1 MNPSE
6 TITIQS
12 VNNRHQLNQFV
23 RFPYS
28 LYEDDKGW
36 VPPLVRDNIKYVQG
50 EGNYLNQSGP
60 NQKIIALR
68 EGKVCGR
75 LLVGINEHLNGHKN
89 LRDGYV
95 SLFECVND
103 QQVANLMLDYA
114 EEWLLQRGMEY
125 IKGPF
130 SLPGGDDNRGF
141 LIDNFND
148 STLIMNTYN
157 KPYYPDLFV
166 KYGFQKY
173 CDVYAYKSDSA
184 NENIKRYEKIAPYA
198 MERYGFRVDPIDL
211 KKIDREMKDV
221 KRIIDQA
228 MPSDWE
234 DFLPPNDEEIDL
246 IAKQLVPYADPD
258 LIYIARTNEGEPIG
272 FNIALP
278 DYNEVLAKMR
288 GHLLPFGIIKY
299 LYYKNRIRKIRFF
312 VLFVIPEFQ
321 KKGVS
326 SAIYWHTFNAAVKK
340 GYDFVEGSTIWD
352 YNEPMKRDIEKYG
365 GEIYKT
371 YRLYKKKLSGR
382 CGSTGEE

>member
-1 MNPSE
+1 LNPNE
-6 TITIQS
+6 KVTIQAVS
-12 VNNRHQLNQFV
+12 SRRELNQFV

-28 LYEDDKGW
+28 LYEGDEAW
-36 VPPLVRDNIKYVQG
+36 VPPLVGDYKKYVEG

-60 NQKIIALR
+60 SKKIIALR
-68 EGKVCGR
+68 DGKVCGR
-75 LLVGINEHLNGHKN
+75 LLVGINQHLNSHKK
-89 LRDGYV
+89 LKDGYI

-103 QQVANLMLDYA
+103 QQVADSLLDYA
-114 EEWLLQRGMEY
+114 ETWLLQRGMEY
-125 IKGPF
+125 VKGPL

-141 LIDNFND
+141 LIDNFSD

-157 KPYYPDLFV
+157 KPYYPELFV

-198 MERYGFRVDPIDL
+198 MERYGFRVDPINL
-211 KKIDREMKDV
+211 KNIDIEMKDI
-221 KRIIDQA
+221 KRIIDKA
-228 MPSDWE
+228 MPTDWE
-234 DFLPPNDEEIDL
+234 DFIPPGDEEIDL

-258 LIYIARTNEGEPIG
+258 LIYIARTVEGEPIG

-278 DYNEVLAKMR
+278 DYNEVLIKMK
-288 GHLLPFGIIKY
+288 GHLLPFGILKY
-299 LYYKNRIRKIRFF
+299 LYYKNKIRKIRFF
-312 VLFVIPEFQ
+312 VLFVVPEYQ

-326 SAIYWHTFNAAVKK
+326 SAIYWHTFRAAVKR

-371 YRLYKKKLSGR
+371 YRLYKKRLSNHY
-382 CGSTGEE
+382 GSTGEE